1 MDLGVEEAF
10 AENTLANHPGC
21 SEENY
26 VHGVMLQRGGRRAG
40 VAGVHIE
47 DEIAPK
53 HSPWDGPLL
62 PIVDMQAR
70 IRAAT
75 DARIDDDFLIIV
87 RSDELYD
94 VGGGGTGSLDE
105 VIRRG
110 VAYAEAGADVYLP
123 TMATAE
129 QVAAIAAEVP
139 IPIAGY
145 GTPVPGLALALST
158 GWGTASAA
166 RLHRQWATELKQKG
180 ELPPEAF
187 EFPGKPEAIR
197 QADHDRVVEA
207 WAVSTGRPLRP
218 PTP

>member
-1 MDLGVEEAF
+1 
-10 AENTLANHPGC
+10 
-21 SEENY
+21 
-26 VHGVMLQRGGRRAG
+26 

-47 DEIAPK
+47 DEIPPK
-53 HSPWDGPLL
+53 HSAWDGPLL
-62 PIVDMQAR
+62 PIADMQAR

-75 DARIDDDFLIIV
+75 DGRVDDDFLIII

-105 VIRRG
+105 AIRRG

-139 IPIAGY
+139 IPIAAY
-145 GTPVPGLALALST
+145 GTPVPGLAFTLST

-166 RLHRQWATELKQKG
+166 RLHRQWATELMQKG
-180 ELPPEAF
+180 ELPSEAF

-207 WAVSTGRPLRP
+207 WAMSTGRPLRP
-218 PTP
+218 PAP

>member
-1 MDLGVEEAF
+1 
-10 AENTLANHPGC
+10 
-21 SEENY
+21 
-26 VHGVMLQRGGRRAG
+26 

-47 DEIAPK
+47 DEIPPK
-53 HSPWDGPLL
+53 HSAWDGPLL
-62 PIVDMQAR
+62 PIADMQAR

-75 DARIDDDFLIIV
+75 DGRVDDDFLIII

-94 VGGGGTGSLDE
+94 VGAGGTGSLDE
-105 VIRRG
+105 AIRRG

-139 IPIAGY
+139 VPIAAY
-145 GTPVPGLALALST
+145 GTPVPGLAFTLST

-166 RLHRQWATELKQKG
+166 RLHRQWATELMRNG

-207 WAVSTGRPLRP
+207 WAMSTGRPLRP
-218 PTP
+218 PAS